1 MKAKGLYF
9 YGYTETSMLFRDTG
23 VEQKVEGQIKAL
35 CRAGLSCCQIKFEG
49 RVRPSVIRK
58 VAMRLPFRGPM
69 CDWLSEYRPEFDG
82 YDFYYIRRPN
92 FLSLLHLLAIRKIRR
107 RNPDAVVL
115 YELWTYPIKK
125 ELTKRWQDY
134 PLWWKES
141 CYMPLMKRYIDRFV
155 VVGDFTKISGV
166 PAIPMRNGIDMS
178 LIAPCGGRIP
188 DDGTIHIAAVAK
200 LSVWHG
206 YDRFIRGLHEY
217 YRTGGKRKIVMHIV
231 GDGYCRQA
239 LEEMRL
245 RLGLEE
251 NVVMHGYKTGS
262 ELDAVFE
269 RCSLGLISLATQD
282 KDIFVHSTLKS
293 REYLAKGLP
302 TIATGITDVFVG
314 TTYKYNLELPMDEKI
329 TDIRRVVDFHD
340 EIYGSRPRTQV
351 IAEIRAFAERNIA
364 VEITME
370 PIINYI
376 TETVRSRRKGK
387 NDEV

>member
-134 PLWWKES
+134 PLWWTES
-141 CYMPLMKRYIDRFV
+141 FYMPLMKRYIDRFV

>member
-1 MKAKGLYF
+1 
-9 YGYTETSMLFRDTG
+9 
-23 VEQKVEGQIKAL
+23 
-35 CRAGLSCCQIKFEG
+35 
-49 RVRPSVIRK
+49 
-58 VAMRLPFRGPM
+58 
-69 CDWLSEYRPEFDG
+69 
-82 YDFYYIRRPN
+82 
-92 FLSLLHLLAIRKIRR
+92 
-107 RNPDAVVL
+107 
-115 YELWTYPIKK
+115 
-125 ELTKRWQDY
+125 
-134 PLWWKES
+134 
-141 CYMPLMKRYIDRFV
+141 
-155 VVGDFTKISGV
+155 
-166 PAIPMRNGIDMS
+166 
-178 LIAPCGGRIP
+178 
-188 DDGTIHIAAVAK
+188 
-200 LSVWHG
+200 
-206 YDRFIRGLHEY
+206 
-217 YRTGGKRKIVMHIV
+217 
-231 GDGYCRQA
+231 
-239 LEEMRL
+239 MRL